1 MLLPATHFH
10 FHSFPSS
17 SFSSSS
23 LHIFPLQFPKP
34 KLKFLIRCSDT
45 EAETLPDSAIQRI
58 AEKLR
63 SLGIDDRSSAPVPA
77 PASGAGEIFVP
88 LPQHLPKRHVG
99 HTIDQSWDK
108 REERVPTLAEL
119 SLSNA
124 EIKRL
129 TTVGLRLRQ
138 KLRVGKAGITE
149 GIVNGIHERWR
160 NSEVV
165 RIACDD
171 LSRFNM
177 KRTHDLLERKTGGLV
192 VWRSGS
198 KIILY
203 RGPDYK
209 YPYFLSDKVLR
220 DDHSGDVLQHMDEDD
235 KSRDK
240 RESHLSE
247 KNSVTYTGQ
256 SLNAK
261 TSKPALIQGI
271 GTPKKVRFQLPG
283 EAELA
288 KDADNLLT
296 GIGPRFFDW
305 WGYDPLPVDADLL
318 PAVIP
323 GYRKPFRLLPYG
335 VKPKLTDDEMTTM
348 RRLGNHL
355 PCHFALGR
363 NRKLQGLA
371 VAIIKLWER
380 CEIVKIAIKRGVEN
394 TDGEVMAE
402 EIKYLTGGTLLARDK
417 EFIVFYRGKDFLPA
431 AVSSAIEQRR
441 SIGMNKLKTGN
452 SRSVTD
458 ARDLNDGT
466 RECDSVVKGMNFQKD
481 TKPGILTEAEK
492 AIKSTSI
499 KLSMA
504 LEERTKAEKLL
515 AEMENAEKPQEE
527 EINREGITEE
537 EKYMLRRIGLK
548 MGPFLLLGRRGVFD
562 GTVQNMHLHWKYR
575 ELVKIICNKQTL
587 SLEDVQQIAKTLE
600 AESGGI
606 LISVEKVGKGH
617 AIIVYRGKNYS
628 RPASLRPRTLLNK
641 REALKR
647 SKEAQRHESL
657 KLHVLKLGSN
667 INRLKLQMAQDME
680 VNSKQTPVDNQ
691 QAIKEQPIELIDS
704 CGAHQAEPGNSI
716 NSKSPY
722 EPSVDNSI
730 QEQSVEL
737 VDDGGAHQSEADNF
751 INWNP
756 NKETSVDNPEAM
768 QGQTVEPIDSGEAH
782 PGEPESSANWNSPEG
797 AFVDNQQAIQDHP
810 VEQID
815 GRGAHQDE
823 PESWPGLIPKDR
835 EFDGVSDSLVDT
847 EHSVSISEVME
858 SSIMSSKSHADLST
872 LVRDMS
878 SNELPSGSVCL
889 SNRER
894 LLLRKQ
900 ALTMKKRSVL
910 SVGKSNS
917 VTGIAKAINAHFRK
931 YPLAVVNVKGR
942 ANGTSIQEVV
952 SKLEQETGAVLVSQE
967 LHKVILYRGW
977 GEGEKPS
984 TAINVKK
991 LDKKG
996 EAKPSVSPELL
1007 EAIRIECGLQ

>member
-667 INRLKLQMAQDME
+667 INRLKLQM
-680 VNSKQTPVDNQ
+680 
-691 QAIKEQPIELIDS
+691 
-704 CGAHQAEPGNSI
+704 
-716 NSKSPY
+716 
-722 EPSVDNSI
+722 
-730 QEQSVEL
+730 EQSVEL